1 MDAARACN
9 EEPRKLGEKY
19 IEKVRSA
26 IMRIEKKY
34 LSLRE
39 IKGRMKKS
47 RNISPSLAQPSEVK
61 QTGYC
66 FSTFAIDF
74 HNDVTTVFYC

>member
-1 MDAARACN
+1 
-9 EEPRKLGEKY
+9 
-19 IEKVRSA
+19 
-26 IMRIEKKY
+26 MRIEKKY
-34 LSLRE
+34 LSLHE